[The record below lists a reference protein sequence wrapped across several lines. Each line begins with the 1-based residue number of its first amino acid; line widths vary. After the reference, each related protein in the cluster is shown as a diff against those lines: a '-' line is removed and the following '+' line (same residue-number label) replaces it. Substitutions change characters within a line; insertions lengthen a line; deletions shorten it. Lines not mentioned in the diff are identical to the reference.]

1 MSSLKLLL
9 DKLQTKY
16 KVAAFFSPLAMIGEV
31 SMEVYIPLIMARIID
46 TGIQNGDAAYT
57 AKTGLLM
64 ILMAILSLAFGTLS
78 ARLAAVAALGFSKN
92 LRQRLFAKV
101 QNFSFS
107 NIDKFSTA
115 SLVTR
120 LTTDVTNLQNLFM
133 MAVRTCIR
141 SPVMLIS
148 AVIMSMKIN
157 VRLSLIFLCA
167 IPILAL
173 FLGIIISKSF
183 PKFQS
188 MFQKYDALNAS
199 VQENLNGIR
208 VVKAYVRG
216 RHENLKFECA
226 CDDLRKNQIDAEK
239 IVILNLPLMQITMFV
254 CTLLV
259 IWFGARFIIAGS
271 MQTGQLISFITY
283 NTQVLMSLM
292 MISMIFISIVLSRV
306 SILRVREVL
315 LEKIRLQNNENA
327 KTQSEKK
334 FSIEFEN
341 VSFSYNDKADNK
353 VLDRIN
359 LKIEQGTTLGILG
372 GTGSSKTT
380 LVSLIP
386 RLYDTLS
393 GSVKIAGIDV
403 KDWDMTELR
412 KHVAFVLQNNLL
424 FSQTIRENLKWGN
437 EDASDAEI
445 EEACKI
451 ACADDFINRLP
462 EKYDTILSQGGTNLS
477 GGQKQRLCIARALL
491 KKSEIIIFDDS
502 TSAVDTATEKKI
514 NKALRTSFSDTTKI
528 IIAQRISSV
537 VDADVILVMD
547 GGRIVDSGKHDE
559 LLSRCDIYRE
569 VYETQSR

>member
-31 SMEVYIPLIMARIID
+31 SMEVYSPLIMARILD
-46 TGIQNGDAAYT
+46 TGIQNGDAVYT

>member
-1 MSSLKLLL
+1 MSSLKKLLE
-9 DKLQTKY
+9 KLETKY
-16 KVAAFFSPLAMIGEV
+16 IVTAVFSPIAMIGEV

-46 TGIQNGDAAYT
+46 VGIKNSDLAYT

-64 ILMAILSLAFGTLS
+64 ILMAVLSLGFGTLS
-78 ARLAAVAALGFSKN
+78 ARLAAIGALGFAKN
-92 LRQRLFAKV
+92 LRNRLFLKV

-107 NIDKFSTA
+107 NIDKFTTP
-115 SLVTR
+115 SLITR

-148 AVIMSMKIN
+148 AVIMSIRIN
-157 VRLSLIFLCA
+157 VKLSIIFLCA
-167 IPILAL
+167 IPVLAL
-173 FLGIIISKSF
+173 FLGIIIKQSF
-183 PKFQS
+183 PKFQT
-188 MFQKYDALNAS
+188 MFKKYDNLNAS

-216 RHENLKFECA
+216 KYENLKFECA

-239 IVILNLPLMQITMFV
+239 IVILNIPLMQITMSV
-254 CTLLV
+254 CTILV
-259 IWFGARFIIAGS
+259 IWFGARFIIAQT

-306 SILRVREVL
+306 SIQRILEVL
-315 LEKIRLQNNENA
+315 QETTRLQN
-327 KTQSEKK
+327 KTDPISQTKNK

-341 VSFSYNDKADNK
+341 VSFSYNEDKNNT
-353 VLDRIN
+353 VLENIC
-359 LKIEQGTTLGILG
+359 LKIEQGTTVGILG

-386 RLYDTLS
+386 RLYDVLS

-403 KDWDMTELR
+403 KNWDMTELR

-437 EDASDAEI
+437 EDASDEEI
-445 EEACKI
+445 EQACKI
-451 ACADDFINRLP
+451 ACADEFIERLP
-462 EKYDTILSQGGTNLS
+462 EKYDTVLSQGGTNLS

-514 NKALRTSFSDTTKI
+514 TKALKTVFPDTTKI
-528 IIAQRISSV
+528 FIAQRISSV
-537 VDADVILVMD
+537 KDADVILVMD
-547 GGRIVDSGKHDE
+547 AGRIVDSGKHEE

-569 VYETQSR
+569 VYETQNR

>member
-31 SMEVYIPLIMARIID
+31 SMEVYSPLIMARILD
-46 TGIQNGDAAYT
+46 TGIQNGDAVYT

-341 VSFSYNDKADNK
+341 VSFSYNDKADNT